1 MSTTELKNK
10 ILEKLQ
16 KVDDTVLKD
25 VLELLEFETNTGKY
39 QISDLER
46 EAIEVGLQQI
56 ENGQTVTHE
65 EVLKEVNE
73 WLNK

>member
-10 ILEKLQ
+10 ILDKLQ
-16 KVDDTVLKD
+16 TVDDAVLKD

-39 QISDLER
+39 QVSDLER
-46 EAIEVGLQQI
+46 EGIEIGLQQI
-56 ENGQTVTHE
+56 ENGQTLSHE